1 MHNERR
7 SETYTH
13 KTAARPPAK
22 QKTGSDTDDVSQL
35 ETTVEIP
42 VETPDA
48 ETVQNVQTVLN
59 AGTSTLEAA
68 SSTSPLPDAPEATG
82 ERRVPAPASE
92 DTAVAGAIPP
102 GPRRSSGPFPNE
114 VMTSLDLAPPPPPP
128 DWMRSPVPP
137 HVPVPQQVG
146 GAAHHN
152 AILTHVP
159 WQASDSWG
167 ATTLNISANTAAGGS
182 YLIWWVTGFLIYFSE
197 RNNRF
202 VRFHAL
208 QSIILTGI
216 LTILAVF
223 AALFATIMQDLTAAT
238 HQVIFSHLGIGGAAL
253 LLLTIAFVWLWA
265 MVAAWTGN
273 YLRLP
278 VIGPYAERYSAPPT
292 QPTRNPLL

>member
-1 MHNERR
+1 MQNERG
-7 SETYTH
+7 SEAYRH
-13 KTAARPPAK
+13 KTSARSAAQP
-22 QKTGSDTDDVSQL
+22 QSDSGTDDVSQL
-35 ETTVEIP
+35 ETPVEIP
-42 VETPDA
+42 VATPDA
-48 ETVQNVQTVLN
+48 ETVHN
-59 AGTSTLEAA
+59 AETSTLEVV
-68 SSTSPLPDAPEATG
+68 SLTSAIPEAPEATRDG
-82 ERRVPAPASE
+82 RVPAPASE
-92 DTAVAGAIPP
+92 DTADAGAIPP

-114 VMTSLDLAPPPPPP
+114 VITSHDLAPPPPPP

-137 HVPVPQQVG
+137 HVPVSPQVE
-146 GAAHHN
+146 GAAHRN
-152 AILTHVP
+152 AVLTHVP

-223 AALFATIMQDLTAAT
+223 AALFATVMQDLTAAT
-238 HQVIFSHLGIGGAAL
+238 HQVIFFHVGIWGATL
-253 LLLTIAFVWLWA
+253 LVLAIAFVWLWA

-278 VIGPYAERYSAPPT
+278 VIGSYAERYSAPPT
-292 QPTRNPLL
+292 QPTRHPLL

>member
-1 MHNERR
+1 
-7 SETYTH
+7 
-13 KTAARPPAK
+13 
-22 QKTGSDTDDVSQL
+22 
-35 ETTVEIP
+35 
-42 VETPDA
+42 
-48 ETVQNVQTVLN
+48 
-59 AGTSTLEAA
+59 
-68 SSTSPLPDAPEATG
+68 
-82 ERRVPAPASE
+82 
-92 DTAVAGAIPP
+92 
-102 GPRRSSGPFPNE
+102 
-114 VMTSLDLAPPPPPP
+114 
-128 DWMRSPVPP
+128 MRSPVPP
-137 HVPVPQQVG
+137 HVPVPPQVG
-146 GAAHHN
+146 GAAHRN
-152 AILTHVP
+152 AVLTHVP

-223 AALFATIMQDLTAAT
+223 AALFATVMQDLTAAT
-238 HQVIFSHLGIGGAAL
+238 HQVIFSHVGIWGATL
-253 LLLTIAFVWLWA
+253 LMLAIAFVWLWA

-278 VIGPYAERYSAPPT
+278 VIGSYAERYSAPPT

>member
-1 MHNERR
+1 MQNERG
-7 SETYTH
+7 SEAHRH
-13 KTAARPPAK
+13 KTTARPAAQP
-22 QKTGSDTDDVSQL
+22 TSDSRTDDVSQL
-35 ETTVEIP
+35 ETTVEIG

-48 ETVQNVQTVLN
+48 ETAHN

-68 SSTSPLPDAPEATG
+68 SLASPIPDAPVVTG
-82 ERRVPAPASE
+82 DGRIPALASE
-92 DTAVAGAIPP
+92 DTAAAGAISP

-114 VMTSLDLAPPPPPP
+114 VITSHDLAPSPPPP

-137 HVPVPQQVG
+137 HVPAPLPG
-146 GAAHHN
+146 EGAARRN
-152 AILTHVP
+152 AVLTLVP

-216 LTILAVF
+216 LTVLAVF
-223 AALFATIMQDLTAAT
+223 AALFATVMQDLTAAT
-238 HQVIFSHLGIGGAAL
+238 HQVIFSHIGIWGATL
-253 LLLTIAFVWLWA
+253 LVLAIAFVWLWA